1 MPAPTLTEPT
11 ADVSVETRSTKPLQ
25 VFRHRNLSA
34 SVFENESANGG
45 TFLTVSLQ
53 RAYKDANDEYRH
65 SSSFTRD
72 EIPVARHL
80 LAKAWDFI
88 LDAEAK

>member
-1 MPAPTLTEPT
+1 MPATTLKEPAT
-11 ADVSVETRSTKPLQ
+11 DVSAETGSTKPLQ

-34 SVFENESANGG
+34 SVFVNQSKTGG

-53 RAYKDANDEYRH
+53 RAYKDADDEYQH

>member
-1 MPAPTLTEPT
+1 MPT
-11 ADVSVETRSTKPLQ
+11 ATVKQSTDAAVSDVKSSKPLE

-34 SVFENESANGG
+34 SVFENQSKNGG
-45 TFLTVSLQ
+45 SFLTVSLQ
-53 RAYKDANDEYRH
+53 RSYKDADDEYQH

-88 LDAEAK
+88 LEQEVK

>member
-1 MPAPTLTEPT
+1 MTTATLKQPAP
-11 ADVSVETRSTKPLQ
+11 DVSAEARSTNPLQ

-34 SVFENESANGG
+34 SVFVNQSKTGG
-45 TFLTVSLQ
+45 TFLSVSLQ
-53 RAYKDANDEYRH
+53 RAYKDVDDEYQH

>member
-1 MPAPTLTEPT
+1 MPATTLKEPT
-11 ADVSVETRSTKPLQ
+11 ADVSAETRSTKPLQ

-34 SVFENESANGG
+34 SVFVNQSKTGG

-53 RAYKDANDEYRH
+53 RAYKDADDEYQH

-72 EIPVARHL
+72 ESPVARHL

-88 LDAEAK
+88 LSTEAK